1 MVGAQVWAEVAW
13 SVKTAQKQLNF
24 YIENCQFSIAEENG
38 GEIKADFIKDN
49 CYSSTLGVRKIGRDF
64 MVAQNSRFLFQAMS
78 SSASTAVGAWKIYYW
93 LIIKH
98 YYHGVGRDSNT
109 SRTLTWGLK
118 L

>member
-38 GEIKADFIKDN
+38 EEIKADFIKDN

-78 SSASTAVGAWKIYYW
+78 SSASTAVGAWKNIL
-93 LIIKH
+93 LIDYKA
-98 YYHGVGRDSNT
+98 
-109 SRTLTWGLK
+109 
-118 L
+118 